1 MLSDLRILMDER
13 PGIEIEKGVAHLY
26 FAYDVG
32 FSIDL
37 NLAQKQIA
45 LHTERA
51 KIRQNKRS
59 PWYFE
64 FEPAPIKINHSFP
77 EIEIGGFKTL
87 PEAEATIFDFG
98 AISIAI
104 KMPYKGSLETLV
116 DMSYALYEDEQI
128 ERQCRSLVENLAKVM
143 KGSINKMEINEHFEE
158 YKIFQIVDYNS
169 ATELTDMVKKHGK
182 TLARILRS
190 EQQDLSEDEIRDATW
205 SYISYAPNDLLLIDW
220 NTAILIDEAS
230 DDVRAVLE
238 FVNVE
243 LLELS
248 YLDHRLDNNLDRAY
262 EVVSE
267 LTKRKFQFPGSVN
280 SEMRRIGRL
289 QVESAFL
296 FEGINNALKL
306 LGDQYLARVYRLAST
321 RFHLQEWDTTI
332 LRKISAL
339 ESIYEKIN
347 DQASIFRME
356 ILEWI
361 IILLILVSLFLPK

>member
-1 MLSDLRILMDER
+1 MAEHQ
-13 PGIEIEKGVAHLY
+13 GIEIEKGVAYLY

-37 NLAQKQIA
+37 NLAQKKIAQI
-45 LHTERA
+45 TERA
-51 KIRQNKRS
+51 RIRQNKRS

-64 FEPAPIKINHSFP
+64 FEPAPLKINHSFP
-77 EIEIGGFKTL
+77 ELEIGGFKTL

-98 AISIAI
+98 AISISI
-104 KMPYKGSLETLV
+104 KMPYNGNLETLV

-128 ERQCRSLVENLAKVM
+128 ERQCRYLVENLTNVIKDA
-143 KGSINKMEINEHFEE
+143 INKLEISEHFEE
-158 YKIFQIVDYNS
+158 YKIFQIVKYES
-169 ATELTDMVKKHGK
+169 TAELTDMVKKYGK

-190 EQQDLSEDEIRDATW
+190 ENQELSEDETRDATW

-220 NTAILIDEAS
+220 NTAILIDETS

-248 YLDHRLDNNLDRAY
+248 YLDLNLDNSLDRAY
-262 EVVSE
+262 EVVSR
-267 LTKRKFQFPGSVN
+267 LAKKRIQFPGHVTN
-280 SEMRRIGRL
+280 ELRRIGRL

-321 RFHLQEWDTTI
+321 RFHLPEWDTTI

-347 DQASIFRME
+347 DQASIFRAE

-361 IILLILVSLFLPK
+361 IILLILVSLFLPHR

>member
-1 MLSDLRILMDER
+1 MAER
-13 PGIEIEKGVAHLY
+13 QGIEIEKGVAYLY

-37 NLAQKQIA
+37 NLAQKKIAQI
-45 LHTERA
+45 TERA

-64 FEPAPIKINHSFP
+64 FEPAPLKINHTLP
-77 EIEIGGFKTL
+77 EVQIGDFKTS

-98 AISIAI
+98 AISVAL
-104 KMPYKGSLETLV
+104 KLPFAGNLETLV
-116 DMSYALYEDEQI
+116 DLSYDLYEDEVL
-128 ERQCRSLVENLAKVM
+128 EKHCRSLVENITKVIE
-143 KGSINKMEINEHFEE
+143 GSVNKLEIEEHYEE
-158 YKIFQIVDYNS
+158 YKIFQIVQHNYSGNLND
-169 ATELTDMVKKHGK
+169 VIKKNGK

-190 EQQDLSEDEIRDATW
+190 EDQELSEDEIRDATW
-205 SYISYAPNDLLLIDW
+205 SYISYAPDDLLLIDW
-220 NTAILIDEAS
+220 NTAILIDQTS

-243 LLELS
+243 LLELT
-248 YLDHRLDNNLDRAY
+248 YLDLKLDNSLDRAY
-262 EVVSE
+262 EVVSR
-267 LTKRKFQFPGSVN
+267 LATRRIQFPGHVN
-280 SEMRRIGRL
+280 NELRRIGRL

-321 RFHLQEWDTTI
+321 RFHLPEWDTTI

-347 DQASIFRME
+347 DQASIFRSE

-361 IILLILVSLFLPK
+361 IILLILVSLFLPKH